1 MFHRN
6 VVGKIDFPQLSKID
20 VFKKDDIGNFTIFQ
34 ISDYNLVSIIR
45 QLYDLFVSY
54 NSLNNVYYSSIHNGF
69 SKGLS
74 IDQQHHRRLSPHF

>member
-1 MFHRN
+1 LFHRN
-6 VVGKIDFPQLSKID
+6 VVGKIDFSQLSKID
-20 VFKKDDIGNFTIFQ
+20 VFEKVDIGNFTIFQ
-34 ISDYNLVSIIR
+34 ISDYKRVSIIR

-74 IDQQHHRRLSPHF
+74 INKETIL

>member
-6 VVGKIDFPQLSKID
+6 VVGRIHFSQLSNID

-54 NSLNNVYYSSIHNGF
+54 NSLNNV
-69 SKGLS
+69 
-74 IDQQHHRRLSPHF
+74 